1 MDGKLEMV
9 KTIGGLVVSIGVGAV
24 VSNIINYTTPENTSK
39 LGKACI
45 YVGGT
50 VIGWMAKEA
59 ATTYAEKKFDETVN
73 NIKGFMAKTKEV
85 AA

>member
-1 MDGKLEMV
+1 MDGKLETVKMV
-9 KTIGGLVVSIGVGAV
+9 GGLIVSIGVGTIV
-24 VSNIINYTTPENTSK
+24 TNIIGCTTPANTSK

-50 VIGWMAKEA
+50 VIGWIAKDA

-73 NIKGFMAKTKEV
+73 TIKGFMAKTKEV

>member
-1 MDGKLEMV
+1 MDEKLGMV
-9 KTIGGLVVSIGVGAV
+9 KMVGGLVVSIGVGTIV
-24 VSNIINYTTPENTSK
+24 TNIIGCTTPANTGK

-50 VIGWMAKEA
+50 VLGWIAKEA

-73 NIKGFMAKTKEV
+73 TIKGFMAKTKEV

>member
-1 MDGKLEMV
+1 MDEKLGLV
-9 KTIGGLVVSIGVGAV
+9 KTIGSLVVSIGVGTIV
-24 VSNIINYTTPENTSK
+24 TNVIGSTTPANT
-39 LGKACI
+39 GKFGKVCI

-73 NIKGFMAKTKEV
+73 TIKGFMAKTKEV